1 MRASNNQ
8 EPKTRAGEST
18 PLNRHDFT
26 RRLICSPQHFTVGAV
41 AEFCSNFISVH
52 LANGTCYDKPFPCL
66 IPSAL
71 LSGVCCLLYFFLLTL
86 IRFPDH
92 FCRWDLV
99 ALSPGVDPLC
109 LAPFWSLFF
118 PGRFNRQKMHG
129 HSDKSEPRADLSEN
143 EVRCLLIIYDATKY
157 AVCCRGNP

>member
-26 RRLICSPQHFTVGAV
+26 RRLICSPQHLTIGAV

-71 LSGVCCLLYFFLLTL
+71 LSGCVVFFLLTL
-86 IRFPDH
+86 MRFPAH
-92 FCRWDLV
+92 FWYLV
-99 ALSPGVDPLC
+99 ALKPCVDG
-109 LAPFWSLFF
+109 PFSSGPFRLIFF
-118 PGRFNRQKMHG
+118 LEGTQP
-129 HSDKSEPRADLSEN
+129 SEN
-143 EVRCLLIIYDATKY
+143 AWTLRQERA
-157 AVCCRGNP
+157 ARGSI